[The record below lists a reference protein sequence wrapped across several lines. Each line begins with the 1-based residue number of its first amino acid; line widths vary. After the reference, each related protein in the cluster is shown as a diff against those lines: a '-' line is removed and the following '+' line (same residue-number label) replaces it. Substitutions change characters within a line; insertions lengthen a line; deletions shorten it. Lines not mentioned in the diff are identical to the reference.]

1 MLPGIELNAGLS
13 KIEWAARW
21 RTTRFWLL
29 VIKNGKLFSV
39 TYNNSPFKILARL
52 TAFQEELI
60 EAKPGETI
68 RITLEVVSNMPKS
81 AMGQNIAITDKDAD
95 AANFVMESMSAKD
108 NEYIAPTLENQAIA
122 YTKMIGGSETSA
134 FEITVPEEPG
144 DDECVC
150 TFLGHYFA
158 GMKGILRVQNG

>member
-21 RTTRFWLL
+21 RTARFWIL
-29 VIKNGKLFSV
+29 VIKNGKPFSA

-81 AMGQNIAITDKDAD
+81 AMGQNITITDKDAD
-95 AANFVMESMSAKD
+95 AANFVMKSMSAKD
-108 NEYIAPTLENQAIA
+108 NEYIAPTLK
-122 YTKMIGGSETSA
+122 T
-134 FEITVPEEPG
+134 
-144 DDECVC
+144 
-150 TFLGHYFA
+150 
-158 GMKGILRVQNG
+158 RR